1 MNTPFLKT
9 VYLEK
14 VRPEMMAAHNWT
26 NPHQVPRL
34 EKIVLNSGIKASKEK
49 NWFEE
54 VRKDMT
60 SIAGQK
66 AVLTRATK
74 SVSNFKLREGMPI
87 GVRVTL
93 RGPRM
98 YEFLL
103 RLTAVALPN
112 IRDFRGINRRFDGK
126 GNYTLGIADHTI
138 FPEISSDTSGREA
151 IGMDIS
157 FVTTAET
164 DAIGLDLLKR
174 LGLPFRRTKQEE
186 DELNQAA

>member
-1 MNTPFLKT
+1 MDKP
-9 VYLEK
+9 YLYQLYLDRI
-14 VRPEMMAAHNWT
+14 RPEMLEAHGWKNL
-26 NPHQVPRL
+26 HQVPKL
-34 EKIVLNSGIKASKEK
+34 EKIVINSGIKATKEK

-54 VRKDMT
+54 VRKDIT

-93 RGPRM
+93 RGARM
-98 YEFLL
+98 YDFLL

-112 IRDFRGINRRFDGK
+112 IRDFRGINRKLDGQ

-138 FPEISSDTSGREA
+138 FPEINSDTSGKES
-151 IGMDIS
+151 IGMDIT
-157 FVTTAET
+157 FVTSAQSDGT
-164 DAIGLDLLKR
+164 GFDLLKR
-174 LGLPFRRTKQEE
+174 FGMPFRRTKQEE
-186 DELNQAA
+186 EEASKAA